1 MKRKGNLNVLWVT
14 LGVIALIVMIG
25 FTSFVGA
32 YNKLQTIDES
42 VNSSWSQVENQL
54 QRRGDLIPNL
64 VNTVKGYAKHEKD
77 IFVSVAEARSKLS
90 GAVKSG
96 DMKKIS
102 QSNTEMGGA
111 LSRLLAISENYP
123 QLKAD
128 KVFINLQD
136 ELAGTENRIAVARMD
151 YNNSVQIINSSI
163 RVFPTNI
170 IAGMIGIKKRDY
182 FEAEESKKSAPNV
195 KFE

>member
-1 MKRKGNLNVLWVT
+1 MKKTIFIV
-14 LGVIALIVMIG
+14 LGVIGLFTVMLFSSFIG
-25 FTSFVGA
+25 T
-32 YNKLQTIDES
+32 YNRLQVLDES

-77 IFVSVAEARSKLS
+77 IFISVAESRSKLS
-90 GAVKSG
+90 GAIKSG
-96 DMKKIS
+96 NMKQIS
-102 QSNTEMGGA
+102 KAEGEMSGA

-136 ELAGTENRIAVARMD
+136 ELAGTENRVAVARKD
-151 YNNSVQIINSSI
+151 FNENVKVINSQI

-170 IAGMIGIKKRDY
+170 IAGMLGIQKREY
-182 FEAEESKKSAPNV
+182 FEAEEAKKASPNV
-195 KFE
+195 QF

>member
-1 MKRKGNLNVLWVT
+1 MKKTIFIV
-14 LGVIALIVMIG
+14 LGVIGLLAVMLFSSFIG
-25 FTSFVGA
+25 T
-32 YNKLQTIDES
+32 YNSLQVLDES

-77 IFVSVAEARSKLS
+77 IFISVAESRSKLS
-90 GAVKSG
+90 GAIKSG
-96 DMKKIS
+96 NMNQIS
-102 QSNTEMGGA
+102 KAEGEMSGA

-136 ELAGTENRIAVARMD
+136 ELAGTENRISVARRD
-151 YNNSVQIINSSI
+151 FNENVKVINSQI

-170 IAGMIGIKKRDY
+170 IAGMIGIQKREY
-182 FEAEESKKSAPNV
+182 FEAEEAKKASPNV
-195 KFE
+195 QF

>member
-1 MKRKGNLNVLWVT
+1 MKKTIFIV
-14 LGVIALIVMIG
+14 LGVIGLLAVML
-25 FTSFVGA
+25 FSSFVGT
-32 YNKLQTIDES
+32 YNRLQVLDES

-77 IFVSVAEARSKLS
+77 IFISVAESRSKLS
-90 GAVKSG
+90 GAIKSG
-96 DMKKIS
+96 NMKQIS
-102 QSNTEMGGA
+102 KAEGEMSGA

-136 ELAGTENRIAVARMD
+136 ELAGTENRISVARRD
-151 YNNSVQIINSSI
+151 FNENVKVINSQI

-170 IAGMIGIKKRDY
+170 IAGMVGIQKRDY
-182 FEAEESKKSAPNV
+182 FEAEDAKKSSPNV
-195 KFE
+195 QF

>member
-1 MKRKGNLNVLWVT
+1 MKKTIFIV
-14 LGVIALIVMIG
+14 LGVIGLLAVMLFSSFIG
-25 FTSFVGA
+25 T
-32 YNKLQTIDES
+32 YNRLQVLDES

-77 IFVSVAEARSKLS
+77 IFISVAESRSKLS
-90 GAVKSG
+90 GAIKSG
-96 DMKKIS
+96 NMKQIS
-102 QSNTEMGGA
+102 KAEGEMSGA

-136 ELAGTENRIAVARMD
+136 ELAGTENRVAVARKD
-151 YNNSVQIINSSI
+151 FNENVKVINSQI

-170 IAGMIGIKKRDY
+170 IAGMLGIQKREY
-182 FEAEESKKSAPNV
+182 FEAEEAKKASPNV
-195 KFE
+195 QF

>member
-1 MKRKGNLNVLWVT
+1 MEDKKMKKTIFIV
-14 LGVIALIVMIG
+14 LGVIGLLAVMLFSSFIG
-25 FTSFVGA
+25 T
-32 YNKLQTIDES
+32 YNRLQVLDES

-77 IFVSVAEARSKLS
+77 IFISVAESRSKLS
-90 GAVKSG
+90 GAIKSG
-96 DMKKIS
+96 NMKQIS
-102 QSNTEMGGA
+102 QAEGEMSGA

-136 ELAGTENRIAVARMD
+136 ELAGTENRVAVSRKD
-151 YNNSVQIINSSI
+151 FNENVKVINSQI

-170 IAGMIGIKKRDY
+170 IAGMVGIQKREY
-182 FEAEESKKSAPNV
+182 FEAEDAKKSSPNV
-195 KFE
+195 QF

>member
-1 MKRKGNLNVLWVT
+1 MKKTIFIV
-14 LGVIALIVMIG
+14 LGVIGLLAVMLFSSFIG
-25 FTSFVGA
+25 T
-32 YNKLQTIDES
+32 YNSLQVLDES

-77 IFVSVAEARSKLS
+77 IFISVAESRSKLS
-90 GAVKSG
+90 GAIKSG
-96 DMKKIS
+96 NMKQIS
-102 QSNTEMGGA
+102 QAEGEMSGA

-136 ELAGTENRIAVARMD
+136 ELAGTENRISVARRD
-151 YNNSVQIINSSI
+151 FNENVKVINSQI

-170 IAGMIGIKKRDY
+170 IAGIIGIEKREY
-182 FEAEESKKSAPNV
+182 FEAEEAKKSSPNV
-195 KFE
+195 QF

>member
-1 MKRKGNLNVLWVT
+1 MKRKGALNTVFIV
-14 LGVIALIVMIG
+14 LGVIGILLVITIMSFIG
-25 FTSFVGA
+25 T
-32 YNKLQTIDES
+32 YNRLQTIDES
-42 VNSSWSQVENQL
+42 VNSSWSQVENQM

-77 IFVSVAEARSKLS
+77 IFISVAESRSKLS
-90 GAVKSG
+90 GAIKSG
-96 DMKKIS
+96 NMKQIS
-102 QSNTEMGGA
+102 QAEGQMSGA

-136 ELAGTENRIAVARMD
+136 ELAGTENRIAVARKD
-151 YNNSVQIINSSI
+151 FNENVRVINSQI

-170 IAGMIGIKKRDY
+170 VAGMIGIHKREY
-182 FEAEESKKSAPNV
+182 FEAEEAKKSAPDV
-195 KFE
+195 QF

>member
-1 MKRKGNLNVLWVT
+1 MNKKGSLNTVFIV
-14 LGVIALIVMIG
+14 LGVIGILLIIAA
-25 FTSFVGA
+25 TSFVGV

-42 VNSSWSQVENQL
+42 VNSSWSQVENQM

-77 IFVSVAEARSKLS
+77 IFISVAESRSKLS
-90 GAVKSG
+90 GAIKSG
-96 DMKKIS
+96 NMKQIS
-102 QSNTEMGGA
+102 QAEGQMSGA

-128 KVFINLQD
+128 RVFINLQD
-136 ELAGTENRIAVARMD
+136 ELAGTENRISVARKD
-151 YNNSVQIINSSI
+151 FNENVKGINSQI

-170 IAGMIGIKKRDY
+170 VAGMIGIQKREY
-182 FEAEESKKSAPNV
+182 FEAEEAKKSAPDV
-195 KFE
+195 QF

>member
-1 MKRKGNLNVLWVT
+1 MKKTIFIV
-14 LGVIALIVMIG
+14 LGVIGLLTVMLFSSFIG
-25 FTSFVGA
+25 T
-32 YNKLQTIDES
+32 YNRLQVLDES

-77 IFVSVAEARSKLS
+77 IFISVAESRSKLS
-90 GAVKSG
+90 GAIKSG
-96 DMKKIS
+96 NMKQIS
-102 QSNTEMGGA
+102 KAEGEMSGA

-136 ELAGTENRIAVARMD
+136 ELAGTENRVAVARKD
-151 YNNSVQIINSSI
+151 FNENVKVINSQI

-170 IAGMIGIKKRDY
+170 IAGMLGIQKREY
-182 FEAEESKKSAPNV
+182 FEAEEAKKASPNV
-195 KFE
+195 QF

>member
-1 MKRKGNLNVLWVT
+1 MKKTIFIV
-14 LGVIALIVMIG
+14 LGVIGLLAVMLFSSFIG
-25 FTSFVGA
+25 T
-32 YNKLQTIDES
+32 YNRLQVLDES

-77 IFVSVAEARSKLS
+77 IFISVAESRSKLS
-90 GAVKSG
+90 GAIKSG
-96 DMKKIS
+96 NMKQIS
-102 QSNTEMGGA
+102 QAEGEMSGA

-136 ELAGTENRIAVARMD
+136 ELAGTENRVAVSRKD
-151 YNNSVQIINSSI
+151 FNENVKVINSQI

-170 IAGMIGIKKRDY
+170 IAGMVGIQKREY
-182 FEAEESKKSAPNV
+182 FEAEDAKKSSPNV
-195 KFE
+195 QF

>member
-1 MKRKGNLNVLWVT
+1 MKRKGSLNTLWIV
-14 LGVIALIVMIG
+14 LGVIVLIIG
-25 FTSFVGA
+25 ISVANFIGT
-32 YNKLQTIDES
+32 YNSLQTLDES
-42 VNSSWSQVENQL
+42 VNSSWGQVQNQL

-77 IFVSVAEARSKLS
+77 IFISVAESRSKLS

-102 QSNTEMGGA
+102 QSNTEMTGA

-136 ELAGTENRIAVARMD
+136 ELAGTENRLAVARKD
-151 YNNSVQIINSSI
+151 YNDNVQVINSKI
-163 RVFPTNI
+163 RVFPNNI
-170 IAGMIGIKKRDY
+170 VAGMIGIKKRDY
-182 FEAEESKKSAPNV
+182 FEAEESKKAAPNV
-195 KFE
+195 QF

>member
-1 MKRKGNLNVLWVT
+1 MKRNGSLNAVFVV
-14 LGVIALIVMIG
+14 LGVVGLLLVIV
-25 FTSFVGA
+25 FTSFIGT
-32 YNKLQTIDES
+32 YNNLQRLDET

-77 IFVSVAEARSKLS
+77 IFISVAESRSKLS
-90 GAVKSG
+90 GAIKSG
-96 DMKKIS
+96 NMKQIS
-102 QSNTEMGGA
+102 KAEGEMSGA

-128 KVFINLQD
+128 RVFINLQD
-136 ELAGTENRIAVARMD
+136 ELAGTENRIAVARKD
-151 YNNSVQIINSSI
+151 FNDNVKVINSQV

-170 IAGMIGIKKRDY
+170 IAGMIGITKRDY

-195 KFE
+195 QF